1 MSFKWYSFILAMIK
15 FHLNEK
21 NCMGCQ
27 MKNIVLIGFMGVGKG
42 SVARE
47 VVKHSEYIAIDTDD
61 LIESME
67 NKKIKNIFEENGEN
81 YFRKLEKHVA
91 KWLEKSVHDTLVS
104 TGGGFYK
111 QENLQKI
118 GIIVFL
124 DSPFDAIIKRIK
136 KHPNAIR
143 KLKKRPLLANLKE
156 AKKLY
161 DERRPQYL
169 KLANIVIDVTDK
181 SAQECAK
188 ELLKKVKKYA

>member
-1 MSFKWYSFILAMIK
+1 
-15 FHLNEK
+15 
-21 NCMGCQ
+21 

-47 VVKHSEYIAIDTDD
+47 VVKHSDYIAIDTDD

-67 NKKIKNIFEENGEN
+67 NRKIKTIFEEEGEK

-91 KWLEKSVHDTLVS
+91 KWLERSVHDTLVS

-111 QENLQKI
+111 QQNLKKI
-118 GIIVFL
+118 GTIVLL

-136 KHPNAIR
+136 EHPNAEK
-143 KLKKRPLLANLKE
+143 KLKKRPLLKDLKK
-156 AKKLY
+156 AKELY
-161 DERRPQYL
+161 DERRSGYL
-169 KLANIVIDVTDK
+169 ELADIVIDVTNK
-181 SAQECAK
+181 NPEMCAK